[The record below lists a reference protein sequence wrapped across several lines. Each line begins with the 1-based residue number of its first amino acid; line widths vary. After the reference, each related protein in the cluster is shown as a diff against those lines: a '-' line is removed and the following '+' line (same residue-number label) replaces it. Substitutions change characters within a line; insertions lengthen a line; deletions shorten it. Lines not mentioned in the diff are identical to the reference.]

1 MKRFFTPP
9 MAVAMFAL
17 FIALGG
23 SALAVRSAA
32 KPVTLCGNGSV
43 KAIAS
48 LNLDQF
54 GGPYPRQFTAAPQAF
69 ESRWQCNGR
78 SPEWRDAGADA
89 FQIRFPGIN
98 IRSAVATGYTSRTR
112 GSVNI
117 TVTGDIVNVYPA
129 TAAGPNAAGVFGFSI
144 AVY

>member
-1 MKRFFTPP
+1 MRRFFTPP

-17 FIALGG
+17 FLALGG
-23 SALAVRSAA
+23 SALAVQSAA
-32 KPVTLCGNGSV
+32 RPVTVCGNGSV

-48 LNLDQF
+48 VDTDQYS
-54 GGPYPRQFTAAPQAF
+54 GPFPRQFSSAAQNF
-69 ESRWQCNGR
+69 KVRWQCNGR
-78 SPEWRDAGADA
+78 SPEVREADNAA

-98 IRSAVATGYTSRTR
+98 VRSAVATGYTGRTR

-117 TVTGDIVNVYPA
+117 TVTDGIVNVYTA
-129 TAAGPNAAGVFGFSI
+129 TAAGPNAAGSFGFTI